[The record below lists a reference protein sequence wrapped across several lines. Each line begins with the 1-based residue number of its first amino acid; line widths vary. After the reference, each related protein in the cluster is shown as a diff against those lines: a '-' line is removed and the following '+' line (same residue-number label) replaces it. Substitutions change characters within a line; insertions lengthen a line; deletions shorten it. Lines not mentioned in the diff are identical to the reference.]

1 MKLIDILNNIE
12 YKCNNF
18 QPNFEISDIIFDSR
32 KAITPSDM
40 FVCLKGFT
48 FDSHDFAGELYN
60 KGVRVFAVQQDISLP
75 DDAVKIVVDDTR
87 KFLALSSANFFGRPA
102 EKLNT
107 IAITGT
113 KGKTSVSFMLKS
125 VYEAAGHKV
134 GVIGSTGTY
143 IGDKEYETANS
154 TPESYLLHKYYKEML
169 DAGCDTAIIEATS
182 QGFKM
187 DRTYGIE
194 FNTGIFTNLSPDH
207 IGGNEHKDFEEY
219 LNCKKMIF
227 DQCKKVIINADSDN
241 YDEIINGITC
251 PLITVSEDS
260 LKNPDY
266 SFGNGEFHVGDNK
279 LTTQFTFAEDNISAE
294 IDLKTPGRFSLCNAA
309 LAAACARRDGL
320 SYNEIKQGLSKAF
333 VKGRMEIVPI
343 EKDYTVI
350 IDFAHNEFS
359 VKTLFDTI
367 KLYNPKRIISVFGCG
382 GNRSKLRR
390 YGMGEVIGANSDL
403 SIITSDNS
411 RFEKIEDI
419 ISDILIGMHKTDGKY
434 EIIPNRRDAI
444 KEALRIASKGDIVL
458 LIGKGHEM
466 YEEIEG
472 VQYPFDE
479 REVVFTSL
487 RELEQQGDL

>member
-1 MKLIDILNNIE
+1 MKLIDILKDIKYTCVNLHNDINI
-12 YKCNNF
+12 N
-18 QPNFEISDIIFDSR
+18 DIVFDSR
-32 KAITPSDM
+32 KATSSDL
-40 FVCLKGFT
+40 FVCIKGFN
-48 FDSHDFAGELYN
+48 FDAHNIVDDLYN
-60 KGVRVFAVQQDISLP
+60 KGLRMFVVQQDVSLP
-75 DDAVKIVVDDTR
+75 SDAIIIKVDDTR
-87 KFLALSSANFFGRPA
+87 KFLALASANYFGRPA

-125 VYEAAGHKV
+125 IYESAGHKV

-187 DRTYGIE
+187 NRTYGIR
-194 FNTGIFTNLSPDH
+194 FKTGIFTNLSPDH
-207 IGGNEHKDFEEY
+207 IGGNEHKDFDEY

-227 DQCKKVIINADSDN
+227 DQCEKVIVNADSDN
-241 YDEIINGITC
+241 FYEIIENAKC
-251 PLITVSEDS
+251 PIITVAENKADGEF
-260 LKNPDY
+260 
-266 SFGNGEFHVGDNK
+266 SFGNGEFSVGENSLSTK
-279 LTTQFTFAEDNISAE
+279 FSFFENGNAEE
-294 IDLKTPGRFSLCNAA
+294 IELKTPGRFSLCNAA
-309 LAAACARRDGL
+309 LATACARKDNIDF
-320 SYNEIKQGLSKAF
+320 SQIKQGLSEAF
-333 VKGRMEIVPI
+333 VKGRMEVVPI
-343 EKDYTVI
+343 GKDYTVI

-367 KLYNPKRIISVFGCG
+367 KYYNPNRIISVFGCG

-411 RFEKIEDI
+411 RFEKVEDI
-419 ISDILIGMHKTDGKY
+419 INDILIGMHKTDGKY
-434 EIIPNRRDAI
+434 VIIPKRRNAI

-487 RELEQQGDL
+487 HELEQQDGL

>member
-1 MKLIDILNNIE
+1 MKLIDILTNIK
-12 YKCNNF
+12 YSCGNIDDNL
-18 QPNFEISDIIFDSR
+18 EINDIVYDSR
-32 KAITPSDM
+32 RVATDDL
-40 FVCLKGFT
+40 FVCIKGFN
-48 FDSHDFAGELYN
+48 FDGHNVAKDLYN
-60 KGVRVFAVQQDISLP
+60 KGLRVFAVQQEVALP
-75 DDAVKIVVDDTR
+75 DDAIVILVEDTR
-87 KFLALSSANFFGRPA
+87 KFLALASANYFGRPA

-113 KGKTSVSFMLKS
+113 KGKTSVSFMLKRI
-125 VYEAAGHKV
+125 YECAGHKV

-143 IGDKEYETANS
+143 IGDAEYETANS

-187 DRTYGIE
+187 HRTHGIK

-207 IGGNEHKDFEEY
+207 IGGNEHKDFNEY
-219 LNCKKMIF
+219 LECKKMIF
-227 DQCKKVIINADSDN
+227 DQCQKVIVNKDSDN
-241 YDEIINGITC
+241 YNDIVNGACC
-251 PLITVSEDS
+251 PIITVSENKDVDFS
-260 LKNPDY
+260 Y
-266 SFGNGEFHVGDNK
+266 GNGKFSVGNNK
-279 LTTQFTFAEDNISAE
+279 LSTSFDFYENRISEE

-309 LAAACARRDGL
+309 LAIACARKEGINFD
-320 SYNEIKQGLSKAF
+320 SIKQGLSEAF

-343 EKDYTVI
+343 DKDYTVI

-367 KLYNPKRIISVFGCG
+367 KQYKPNRIISVFGCG

-411 RFEKIEDI
+411 RFEKVEDI
-419 ISDILIGMHKTDGKY
+419 INDILIGMHKTDGKY
-434 EIIPNRRDAI
+434 VIIPKRREAI
-444 KEALRIASKGDIVL
+444 KEALRIASKGNIVL

-472 VQYPFDE
+472 IQYPFDE

>member
-1 MKLIDILNNIE
+1 MRLIDILTDIKYECSNQINDIE
-12 YKCNNF
+12 IHDVVY
-18 QPNFEISDIIFDSR
+18 DSR
-32 KAITPSDM
+32 KATPADL
-40 FVCLKGFT
+40 FVCIKGFS
-48 FDSHDFAGELYN
+48 FDGHDFAIDLYN
-60 KGVRVFAVQQDISLP
+60 KGIRVFAVQEKVSLP
-75 DDAVKIVVDDTR
+75 NDAIVILVDDTR
-87 KFLALSSANFFGRPA
+87 KFLALASANYFGRPA

-113 KGKTSVSFMLKS
+113 KGKTSVSFMLKRI
-125 VYEAAGHKV
+125 YECAGHKV

-143 IGDKEYETANS
+143 IGDTEYETANS

-169 DAGCDTAIIEATS
+169 DSGCDTAIIEATS
-182 QGFKM
+182 QGFKLH
-187 DRTYGIE
+187 RTYGIK

-207 IGGNEHKDFEEY
+207 IGENEHKDFDEY
-219 LNCKKMIF
+219 LECKKKIF
-227 DQCKKVIINADSDN
+227 SQCQKAIVNKDSDN
-241 YDEIINGITC
+241 YDAIISGAIC
-251 PLITVSEDS
+251 PISTVSENSNADFS
-260 LKNPDY
+260 Y
-266 SFGNGEFHVGDNK
+266 GNGKFKVGNNK
-279 LTTQFTFAEDNISAE
+279 LSTIFEFYESNITEE

-309 LAAACARRDGL
+309 LAIACARKDGIGFDAIKKGL
-320 SYNEIKQGLSKAF
+320 SDAF

-343 EKDYTVI
+343 QKDYTVI

-367 KLYNPKRIISVFGCG
+367 KQYNPNRIISVFGCG

-411 RFEKIEDI
+411 RFEKVEDI
-419 ISDILIGMHKTDGKY
+419 IDDILIGMHKTDGKY
-434 EIIPNRRDAI
+434 VIIPKRRAAI

-466 YEEIEG
+466 YEEIQG